1 MRRTYFGIS
10 FFLLVIVQMILCNY
24 FQFTPLLTLSILPA
38 MILCVPLSIG
48 TPICMIIT
56 FATGLSVDLFAEGII
71 GLNTAAILPVAF
83 GRRTLMSIF
92 LGEDLVARG
101 DRFSFRKNGIEK
113 ISAAL
118 AISYAV
124 FFIFYIA
131 LDGAGIR
138 PFWFNVIRF
147 LFSMLLSMILGMIT
161 VSSLTHEE
169 RK

>member
-1 MRRTYFGIS
+1 M
-10 FFLLVIVQMILCNY
+10 FFSSL
-24 FQFTPLLTLSILPA
+24 FQLSILPA
-38 MILCVPLSIG
+38 MVLCIPLSIS
-48 TPICMIIT
+48 TPICMLIA
-56 FATGLSVDLFAEGII
+56 FGTGLTVDFLAEGLI

-83 GRRTLMSIF
+83 GRKTLMSIF

-161 VSSLTHEE
+161 VSSLTYEE

>member
-1 MRRTYFGIS
+1 MRRTSFGIA

-38 MILCVPLSIG
+38 MILCIPLSIG
-48 TPICMIIT
+48 TPICMLIA
-56 FATGLSVDLFAEGII
+56 FATGLSVDILAEGLI

-83 GRRTLMSIF
+83 GRRTLMSML

-101 DRFSFRKNGIEK
+101 DRFSFRKNGVEK

-138 PFWFNVIRF
+138 PFGFNVIRF

-161 VSSLTHEE
+161 VSCLTREE

>member
-10 FFLLVIVQMILCNY
+10 FVLLVIVQMILCNY
-24 FQFTPLLTLSILPA
+24 FQFTPLVTLTILPA
-38 MILCVPLSIG
+38 MVLCIPLSIN
-48 TPICMIIT
+48 TPICMLMA
-56 FATGLSVDLFAEGII
+56 FGAGLTVDILAEGLI
-71 GLNTAAILPVAF
+71 GLNTAAILPIAF
-83 GRRTLMSIF
+83 GRKTLMSIF

-101 DRFSFRKNGIEK
+101 DRFSFKKNGIEK

-147 LFSMLLSMILGMIT
+147 IFSLVLSMILGMIT
-161 VSSLTHEE
+161 VSSLTYEE

>member
-10 FFLLVIVQMILCNY
+10 FFLLAIVQMILCNY
-24 FQFTPLLTLSILPA
+24 FQFTPLVTLSILPA
-38 MILCVPLSIG
+38 MILCIPLSIN
-48 TPICMIIT
+48 TPICMLIA
-56 FATGLSVDLFAEGII
+56 FGTGMSVDFLAEGLI
-71 GLNTAAILPVAF
+71 GLNTAAILPIAF
-83 GRRTLMSIF
+83 GRKTLLSIF

-131 LDGAGIR
+131 LDGAGVR

-147 LFSMLLSMILGMIT
+147 IFSMMLSMVLGMIT
-161 VSSLTHEE
+161 VSSLTYEE